1 VQNFLAQK
9 FLVVGVIRYISYL
22 KQINS
27 MKKYE
32 PIANPKEL
40 KIEVRYNKGG
50 MNYFTSRNEERGYYL
65 SVTPVERTKGDG
77 YTTESYVGF
86 SGVKK
91 LILPVARQSEKQY
104 QAAIVAAE
112 SHVEELKNWVLSR
125 L

>member
-1 VQNFLAQK
+1 
-9 FLVVGVIRYISYL
+9 
-22 KQINS
+22 

-32 PIANPKEL
+32 AIANSPKEL
-40 KIEVRYNKGG
+40 KIEVYYNKGG
-50 MNYFTSRNEERGYYL
+50 MNYFTGRPEERGYYL
-65 SVTPVERTKGDG
+65 SVSPVERSHSNGF
-77 YTTESYVGF
+77 TTESYTGF

-104 QAAIVAAE
+104 QAALMAAE

>member
-1 VQNFLAQK
+1 
-9 FLVVGVIRYISYL
+9 
-22 KQINS
+22 

-32 PIANPKEL
+32 HIANSPKEL
-40 KIEVRYNKGG
+40 EIEVSYNKGG

-77 YTTESYVGF
+77 YTTESYLGF

-112 SHVEELKNWVLSR
+112 SQVEELKKWVLSR